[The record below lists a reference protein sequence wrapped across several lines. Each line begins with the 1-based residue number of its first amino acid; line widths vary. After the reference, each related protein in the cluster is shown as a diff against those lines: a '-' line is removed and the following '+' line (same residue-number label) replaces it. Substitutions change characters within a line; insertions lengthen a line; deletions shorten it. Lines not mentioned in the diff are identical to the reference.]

1 MYDFLKAG
9 FSDEG
14 SAFLLQFF
22 ALHIILQGDY
32 IEFLVFSIYCNPT
45 FYQHLFNLKKSP
57 EKNIF
62 TNILSEG
69 FICNLI
75 P

>member
-22 ALHIILQGDY
+22 ALRIILQGDY
-32 IEFLVFSIYCNPT
+32 IEFLVFSDFIVI
-45 FYQHLFNLKKSP
+45 LLSI
-57 EKNIF
+57 NI
-62 TNILSEG
+62 
-69 FICNLI
+69 CLI
-75 P
+75 